1 MNAPVFMDSL
11 HSKSIM
17 QQLNEQALLSQFKER
32 SRKQNNSLSINL
44 NELNRNSRIS
54 SIAASSSK
62 GKQTSIDSPSS
73 TKFQFDK
80 DKIEMNKNVI
90 ICLPQ
95 VSINQLTKM
104 KNPSLIRQGNR
115 VSFDYIEADKL
126 KYNQTLKYLSQQKLH
141 AAQRLQ
147 RSGSIEFRQR
157 QNYYGSPS
165 SKRNIAQNNQRS
177 SMTPVRNSIC
187 SGGFNDSLN
196 QCKTPQKRSLHI
208 TSSPQNKCDK
218 NYHTSRLNNTQNQQN
233 EMGSR
238 NDTLQFKVDQIK
250 NNFKRDSVFKR
261 SSLNKQCT
269 NLLRNESQEIMNR
282 TRIQKNPIKERG
294 SIFQSIFNQQ
304 NMQIPQAKDNSNT
317 QQPQTNVEEQDTA
330 TSVKNSS
337 NNSRYMND
345 FIRSR
350 LGSTRRS
357 SNISNLNNLDEDDK
371 VNYSLNSRFSFLQ
384 SIPQNKLVFDKLSK
398 DSEQFQQEVI
408 KSLQEDKL
416 TTSKGY
422 QDSNK
427 KEVEE
432 SQGIKFNE
440 QNGFKKFAFKNFK
453 ANSIER
459 LQTFFSFAFNS
470 IDKSENKYIICALN
484 ELLDDIKKQGS
495 MQIIDLWSAKSL
507 KSCIERTNMGNE
519 KFVVQQFLHYK
530 AKFDNQKKK
539 EQLKQSEILSLQKEQ
554 ELKDEI
560 LRQELA
566 KKQINQEVKNGEN
579 SFSLDDDNTQYNYNQ
594 QMLMN
599 SGQYNLKYKKALN
612 NIIEEIK
619 DMKQENIEDIK
630 NQKLLQKTLKT
641 FSKEL
646 EIKYKLNKLNK
657 K

>member
-1 MNAPVFMDSL
+1 MNSTLFMDSL

-17 QQLNEQALLSQFKER
+17 QQLNEQALFSQFKER
-32 SRKQNNSLSINL
+32 SRKQNNSISINL

-54 SIAASSSK
+54 SLAATSSK
-62 GKQTSIDSPSS
+62 GKKMSVDSPSS
-73 TKFQFDK
+73 KKFQFDK
-80 DKIEMNKNVI
+80 DKIEINKNFI
-90 ICLPQ
+90 IPLPQ

-104 KNPSLIRQGNR
+104 KNPSLIRQGKTA
-115 VSFDYIEADKL
+115 SYDYIEADKQ
-126 KYNQTLKYLSQQKLH
+126 KYNETLKYLSQQKLQV
-141 AAQRLQ
+141 AQKPQ
-147 RSGSIEFRQR
+147 RYGSIRLRQR
-157 QNYYGSPS
+157 QSYQASPQS
-165 SKRNIAQNNQRS
+165 RRNAGQNNQRS
-177 SMTPVRNSIC
+177 SMTPIKNSIF
-187 SGGFNDSLN
+187 SGGFNENLN
-196 QCKTPQKRSLHI
+196 KFKTPQKQQLHI
-208 TSSPQNKCDK
+208 TSSPYNKCDE
-218 NYHTSRLNNTQNQQN
+218 NLNNNTQNQQN
-233 EMGSR
+233 DINK
-238 NDTLQFKVDQIK
+238 NDTLQFKVDQ

-261 SSLNKQCT
+261 SSLNKSCI
-269 NLLRNESQEIMNR
+269 NLLRNESQEILNR
-282 TRIQKNPIKERG
+282 TSFQKNGLKERG

-304 NMQIPQAKDNSNT
+304 NMELSEAKDNNNKEQL
-317 QQPQTNVEEQDTA
+317 QQSVEEQDTA
-330 TSVKNSS
+330 ASIKNQSH
-337 NNSRYMND
+337 NSKQIND

-357 SNISNLNNLDEDDK
+357 SNITNFNEDEDK
-371 VNYSLNSRFSFLQ
+371 VNYSLNNRFSFLQ
-384 SIPQNKLVFDKLSK
+384 SIPYNKLVFDKLSK
-398 DSEQFQQEVI
+398 DSEKYKKEVI

-416 TTSKGY
+416 ITSKV
-422 QDSNK
+422 DKVSEK
-427 KEVEE
+427 KQGEDN

-440 QNGFKKFAFKNFK
+440 QNGFKQFAFKNFK
-453 ANSIER
+453 SNSIER

-470 IDKSENKYIICALN
+470 IDKSENKYILCALN

-539 EQLKQSEILSLQKEQ
+539 EEMKQSQLLSLQKEK

-560 LRQELA
+560 LRQEQT
-566 KKQINQEVKNGEN
+566 KKQINQDIKNGEN
-579 SFSLDDDNTQYNYNQ
+579 SFSLEDDNTQYNYNQ

-599 SGQYNLKYKKALN
+599 SGQYNLKYKRALN

-630 NQKLLQKTLKT
+630 NQKLLCKTLKT

-646 EIKYKLNKLNK
+646 EIKYKLNKISK

>member
-1 MNAPVFMDSL
+1 MSSAVFMDSL

-17 QQLNEQALLSQFKER
+17 QQLNEQAQLTSFKER

-54 SIAASSSK
+54 QIAANPSK
-62 GKQTSIDSPSS
+62 GKKMSVDSPSS

-80 DKIEMNKNVI
+80 DKIEMNKNFI
-90 ICLPQ
+90 IPLPK

-104 KNPSLIRQGNR
+104 KNPSLIRQAKR
-115 VSFDYIEADKL
+115 ASFDYIEADKL
-126 KYNQTLKYLSQQKLH
+126 KYNETLKYLSQQKLQ

-147 RSGSIEFRQR
+147 RHGSIRLRQR
-157 QNYYGSPS
+157 QSYQVSPS

-177 SMTPVRNSIC
+177 SMTPIRNSIF

-196 QCKTPQKRSLHI
+196 KFRTPKKQSLHI
-208 TSSPQNKCDK
+208 TCSPSNKCDE
-218 NYHTSRLNNTQNQQN
+218 NYTTSLNNTQNDFGKN
-233 EMGSR
+233 E
-238 NDTLQFKVDQIK
+238 TLQFKVDQ
-250 NNFKRDSVFKR
+250 NNNTFKRDSAFKR
-261 SSLNKQCT
+261 SSLNKSCT
-269 NLLRNESQEIMNR
+269 NLLKNERQEIMNR
-282 TRIQKNPIKERG
+282 TSFQKNSLKERG

-304 NMQIPQAKDNSNT
+304 NVQMIEAKNNDNKQQA
-317 QQPQTNVEEQDTA
+317 QVNVEEQDTA
-330 TSVKNSS
+330 TSLK
-337 NNSRYMND
+337 NNSRYIND

-357 SNISNLNNLDEDDK
+357 SNVTNLNEDDK
-371 VNYSLNSRFSFLQ
+371 VNQSLNNRFSFLQ
-384 SIPQNKLVFDKLSK
+384 SIPYNKLVFDKLQK
-398 DSEQFQQEVI
+398 DSEQYKEEVI

-416 TTSKGY
+416 TTIKVDQETQKKQAEESKG
-422 QDSNK
+422 
-427 KEVEE
+427 V
-432 SQGIKFNE
+432 KFNE
-440 QNGFKKFAFKNFK
+440 QNGFKHFAFKNFK
-453 ANSIER
+453 ADSIER

-470 IDKSENKYIICALN
+470 IDKSENKYILCALN

-539 EQLKQSEILSLQKEQ
+539 EQLKQSEMLSLQKEQ
-554 ELKDEI
+554 ELKDQI
-560 LRQELA
+560 LRQEQT
-566 KKQINQEVKNGEN
+566 KKQIDQDIKNGEN
-579 SFSLDDDNTQYNYNQ
+579 SFSLEDDNTQYNYNQ

-599 SGQYNLKYKKALN
+599 SGQYNLKYKRALN

-630 NQKLLQKTLKT
+630 NQKLLCKTLKT

-646 EIKYKLNKLNK
+646 EVKYKLNKLNK